1 VSLFVAEQEEQQL
14 ETRGV
19 ASEFVFGE
27 GGERSR
33 GGRVCRVPTGRP
45 DSVGGAAAL
54 LYQITAPSTDS
65 ERSGHEEPLSD
76 VSFNLANLSF
86 LLAFHN
92 ITDGRLV
99 LV

>member
-19 ASEFVFGE
+19 ASEFGFGE
-27 GGERSR
+27 GGERGT
-33 GGRVCRVPTGRP
+33 GGRVCRVPTVRP

-54 LYQITAPSTDS
+54 LYQITPPSTES
-65 ERSGHEEPLSD
+65 EPSGHEEPLSD
-76 VSFNLANLSF
+76 VSFNLANLGF
-86 LLAFHN
+86 LLVVHD